1 MVHIW
6 KTEPGESTRVK
17 LKGNNTM
24 ISIEVS
30 RPRKKKNRKFY
41 LRTETAE
48 AHEWFDAIRIIL
60 KQMEEGLLPVALP
73 TGTHPEQQ
81 PHEPDDEEMVELDGF
96 DEEQPHDAAADQ
108 DDVDNDSD
116 YSSDEEGGGLG
127 PHDGPK
133 PIFYENGNNPG
144 ELQEVVVDTPQM
156 ANNRPIETSSDDE
169 GGYDFNKPVR
179 REDYGDLED
188 VPLDDA
194 NRTKK

>member
-1 MVHIW
+1 VVHIW

-24 ISIEVS
+24 ISVEVS
-30 RPRKKKNRKFY
+30 RPKKKKNRKFY
-41 LRTETAE
+41 LRAETTE
-48 AHEWFDAIRIIL
+48 AHEWFDAIRVVL

-81 PHEPDDEEMVELDGF
+81 PHEPDDEEMVELDNF
-96 DEEQPHDAAADQ
+96 DEEQ
-108 DDVDNDSD
+108 
-116 YSSDEEGGGLG
+116 

-133 PIFYENGNNPG
+133 PIFYENGG
-144 ELQEVVVDTPQM
+144 ELQEVVVDAPQM
-156 ANNRPIETSSDDE
+156 GNTRPIETSSDDE
-169 GGYDFNKPVR
+169 GGYDFNKPVK

-194 NRTKK
+194 ARTKK